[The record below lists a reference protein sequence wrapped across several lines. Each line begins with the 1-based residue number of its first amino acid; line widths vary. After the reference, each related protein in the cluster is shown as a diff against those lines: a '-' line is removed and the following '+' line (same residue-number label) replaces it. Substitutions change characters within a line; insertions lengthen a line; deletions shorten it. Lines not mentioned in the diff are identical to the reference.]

1 MTIPLCAWS
10 SSGYGT
16 SVAPLSGLRDV
27 EPLGERLARP
37 HDPHGLCDA
46 GMCGELEQLQLYIVD
61 GRQTPRIAD
70 RPATIGSENYISV
83 LRDVV
88 ECETKAVMCPRDK

>member
-27 EPLGERLARP
+27 EPLGE
-37 HDPHGLCDA
+37 
-46 GMCGELEQLQLYIVD
+46 LYIVD
-61 GRQTPRIAD
+61 GSQTPRIAD
-70 RPATIGSENYISV
+70 RPAAIGSENYISV
-83 LRDVV
+83 SSVTSLSA
-88 ECETKAVMCPRDK
+88 KPRP